1 MRNLREL
8 QIIEESD
15 QPPAHLRGKISA
27 SRDSGETQE
36 TGIRPILGPEKKF
49 QGSKEEADSVQR
61 HEKLEKSFKKPRWCA
76 AAAAADCAKS

>member
-1 MRNLREL
+1 VVRSQLLETLVRLRRLEFG
-8 QIIEESD
+8 QF
-15 QPPAHLRGKISA
+15 
-27 SRDSGETQE
+27 
-36 TGIRPILGPEKKF
+36 LGPEKKF